1 MKITSVNVTPFEAPI
16 PGGTVR
22 AFAEVEL
29 DGEVLLRGIQVV
41 ETEKGGAV
49 SILPDRRLARGP
61 SRNDRFPGQRP
72 ERGRPPGG
80 LGCVEGRRQINRES
94 LSSWGEVF

>member
-41 ETEKGGAV
+41 ETEKGGGGIYPTRPSPCAGAV
-49 SILPDRRLARGP
+49 TKRSF
-61 SRNDRFPGQRP
+61 SRTKT
-72 ERGRPPGG
+72 
-80 LGCVEGRRQINRES
+80 
-94 LSSWGEVF
+94 